1 MNVRDL
7 WYKFQLKI
15 NLQFIKNSWIDL
27 KRSKAKAFFG
37 IGGITISIILLT
49 AIGMVND
56 TMSYNYIDSVTNTTG
71 SADIMITKIPQ
82 TDITYDPYFDESLI
96 QNELF
101 DVSGVDEFFPRIMSL
116 VKTSSDNTDS
126 NGSLQMYGL
135 NFIQEATNGNI
146 GDLKIVDSDGIETG
160 EIYNGEPNN
169 GECVILWN
177 VAELLNVSIGDYIYI
192 INAY

>member
-27 KRSKAKAFFG
+27 KRNKAKAFFG
-37 IGGITISIILLT
+37 IGGIAISIILLT

-82 TDITYDPYFDESLI
+82 TDIPMILILMNLLFKMNFLTSL
-96 QNELF
+96 ELTN
-101 DVSGVDEFFPRIMSL
+101 FF
-116 VKTSSDNTDS
+116 
-126 NGSLQMYGL
+126 
-135 NFIQEATNGNI
+135 QE
-146 GDLKIVDSDGIETG
+146 L
-160 EIYNGEPNN
+160 
-169 GECVILWN
+169 CH
-177 VAELLNVSIGDYIYI
+177 
-192 INAY
+192 